1 VATVVATVDVQVLR
15 LSKQKLEALLRSG
28 TLTSDCVRKIQKVAK
43 EREVEN
49 RLKDGGGGGVAQ
61 QEQQEIN
68 KVKALLI
75 QVLKSKKTLHA
86 FMKKADKQGTG
97 YIPKKHVRKLLQSV
111 ETKLKVTATIDFEI
125 VWMSMLSMTMT
136 KNKMMIKNIV
146 LEEWL
151 FGTPTIKE
159 ASII

>member
-1 VATVVATVDVQVLR
+1 
-15 LSKQKLEALLRSG
+15 
-28 TLTSDCVRKIQKVAK
+28 
-43 EREVEN
+43 
-49 RLKDGGGGGVAQ
+49 
-61 QEQQEIN
+61 
-68 KVKALLI
+68 
-75 QVLKSKKTLHA
+75 
-86 FMKKADKQGTG
+86 MKKADKQGTG